1 MKILMVCLGNICRSP
16 LAEGILKHKLS
27 QKALNWRV
35 DSAGTSAYHLGEQ
48 PDKRS
53 IAIAKNHKIDITDQ
67 RARQFQQ
74 EDFQVYDLILAMDVD
89 NYNNILRLATSK
101 EDKEKVKMILNFSTP
116 GQNQSVPDPYW
127 DDQGFE
133 HVYDLLE
140 HACDQII
147 TKFS

>member
-27 QKALNWRV
+27 QKALNWKV

-53 IAIAKNHKIDITDQ
+53 IAIAKNYKIDITDQ
-67 RARQFQQ
+67 RARQFLK

-89 NYNNILRLATSK
+89 NYNNILRLADSE
-101 EDKEKVKMILNFSTP
+101 EDQRKVKMILNFSNP

-127 DDQGFE
+127 DDQGFQ

-140 HACDQII
+140 HACDHII
-147 TKFS
+147 SQFS